1 MLKYLK
7 YIFLTALLLTLVTAC
22 GLMGGSD
29 DDMEF
34 DPNDFPSDDTATEE
48 PLSPETQPLDAAE
61 SPDTQQ
67 PTDGQSITPGPAGD
81 NPEQVLTGICDRTP
95 EVQSAIIELLG
106 IPYCTEIND
115 LELTRIRSLDIRVS
129 HVTPQD
135 LRSLPNLL
143 ELKLTGIHLTLES
156 DTFKE
161 LNNLRKLTIHS
172 TQPRMGSQTMLA
184 PETFNGLDQLDSLE
198 ITIQSGWTNLHFTEH
213 TLKGL
218 QNLQTLHA
226 ERVKLISENAFDK
239 MQKLRTIRMS
249 GTQSSIL
256 PTKLFSKLPAI
267 RQVNITGFIW
277 PDSIAL
283 KTLEIACLAFT
294 RGFGQEMQNAGVGL
308 EVDGYR
314 VQIQD
319 RMRNPSD
326 TADICRLII
335 NGIQILHVEAP
346 EVQQVTQTQA
356 PTLTPTPP
364 ETIDPT
370 EPTKEPA
377 VSEPQEPPTDQPQE
391 DATTSDPPE
400 TQNN

>member
-7 YIFLTALLLTLVTAC
+7 YIFLTASLLTLITAC

-29 DDMEF
+29 DEIDF
-34 DPNDFPSDDTATEE
+34 DPNDFPTDNTATEE

-67 PTDGQSITPGPAGD
+67 PTDDQSTTPDPAGD
-81 NPEQVLTGICDRTP
+81 DPEPVPTGICDRTP

-135 LRSLPNLL
+135 LSSLPNLL
-143 ELKLTGIHLTLES
+143 ELKLTGVHLTLES

-161 LNNLRKLTIHS
+161 LKNLGKLTIHS
-172 TQPRMGSQTMLA
+172 TQPRVGSQTMLA

-226 ERVKLISENAFDK
+226 EQVKLISENAFDK
-239 MQKLRTIRMS
+239 MQKLHTLRMS

-283 KTLEIACLAFT
+283 NTLEIACLAFT

-346 EVQQVTQTQA
+346 EVQQATQTQQ
-356 PTLTPTPP
+356 PTQTPEPTETTDQIEPTEEP
-364 ETIDPT
+364 ETSETQDP
-370 EPTKEPA
+370 
-377 VSEPQEPPTDQPQE
+377 PPDQQQD
-391 DATTSDPPE
+391 DADTPE